1 MTDQELK
8 SVSISICRI
17 SMKQIAPQKCQSEKK
32 MAAIYLDWTDKKL
45 NSYSSTSCAITHKTQ
60 TIKSLNLSHPQVG
73 YTIRAW
79 LTDMRFLYCAYMPLL
94 LFYVY

>member
-45 NSYSSTSCAITHKTQ
+45 NRYSSTSCAITHKTK
-60 TIKSLNLSHPQVG
+60 TVKSLNLSHPQKWAIHHPSIAG
-73 YTIRAW
+73 
-79 LTDMRFLYCAYMPLL
+79 
-94 LFYVY
+94 